1 MLSVSYSALRAAVL
15 AAVMFGS
22 SAFAATVSCP
32 GTAATTDREF
42 GLTTAVA
49 ATCLTISGSGNI
61 NGNGDAINNFSFD
74 GATFLTVDKSDTDDT
89 FVGVD
94 GEITITGDP
103 NSGHFT
109 LALPAGYKN
118 FILALKSGS
127 GQLDPDWVAF
137 LLAPGT
143 TEGDWTISSQ
153 GFSHAILYAQL
164 SPENENVNVSENPI
178 PGALWLFGTVIAGG
192 AGYSRWRKKRKQT
205 A

>member
-1 MLSVSYSALRAAVL
+1 
-15 AAVMFGS
+15 MFGS
-22 SAFAATVSCP
+22 SAYAATVSCP
-32 GTAATTDREF
+32 GTAVTTDREF

-49 ATCLTISGSGNI
+49 ASCLASGSGNI
-61 NGNGDAINNFSFD
+61 NGNNDFINQL
-74 GATFLTVDKSDTDDT
+74 GYVTIDKSDTTDA

-94 GEITITGDP
+94 GEITITGGP

-118 FILALKSGS
+118 FVLALKSGN

-153 GFSHAILYAQL
+153 GFSHALLYAQL
-164 SPENENVNVSENPI
+164 STENENENVSENPI

>member
-1 MLSVSYSALRAAVL
+1 MLSVNYSALRAAVL

-32 GTAATTDREF
+32 GTDATTDREF

-49 ATCLTISGSGNI
+49 AICLPSVDPATSMGTATKSTT
-61 NGNGDAINNFSFD
+61 STFD

-164 SPENENVNVSENPI
+164 STENEKVSENPI

>member
-1 MLSVSYSALRAAVL
+1 MQLRFLVRVLLPRLIANSDLPQLLLPAALPVDP
-15 AAVMFGS
+15 
-22 SAFAATVSCP
+22 ATSM
-32 GTAATTDREF
+32 GTATHQPTWICETSTRATRT
-42 GLTTAVA
+42 
-49 ATCLTISGSGNI
+49 
-61 NGNGDAINNFSFD
+61 
-74 GATFLTVDKSDTDDT
+74 DT

-94 GEITITGDP
+94 GEITITGGP
-103 NSGHFT
+103 NSGHFS
-109 LALPAGYKN
+109 LALPAGYQN
-118 FILALKSGS
+118 FVLALKSGS

-153 GFSHAILYAQL
+153 GFSHALLYAQL
-164 SPENENVNVSENPI
+164 CTECSTEKENVSENPI

>member
-1 MLSVSYSALRAAVL
+1 MSRLIANSDLPQLLLPAALPWIRQHQWEQR
-15 AAVMFGS
+15 FHQPTWI
-22 SAFAATVSCP
+22 FEHRQ
-32 GTAATTDREF
+32 DRHD
-42 GLTTAVA
+42 
-49 ATCLTISGSGNI
+49 
-61 NGNGDAINNFSFD
+61 DA
-74 GATFLTVDKSDTDDT
+74 

-109 LALPAGYKN
+109 LALPAGYQN
-118 FILALKSGS
+118 FVLVLKSGN

-153 GFSHAILYAQL
+153 GFSHALLYGQL
-164 SPENENVNVSENPI
+164 STENENVNVSENPI

>member
-1 MLSVSYSALRAAVL
+1 MPL
-15 AAVMFGS
+15 
-22 SAFAATVSCP
+22 TVSCP
-32 GTAATTDREF
+32 GTLATTDREF
-42 GLTTAVA
+42 ALTTAVA
-49 ATCLTISGSGNI
+49 ASCLTSGSGNI
-61 NGNGDAINNFSFD
+61 NGNGDAINNFVD
-74 GATFLTVDKSDTDDT
+74 LGGLLTLDKSDTDDT

-94 GEITITGDP
+94 GEITITGGP

-118 FILALKSGS
+118 FVLALKSGS

-153 GFSHAILYAQL
+153 GFSHALLYAQL
-164 SPENENVNVSENPI
+164 CTECSTEKENVSENPI